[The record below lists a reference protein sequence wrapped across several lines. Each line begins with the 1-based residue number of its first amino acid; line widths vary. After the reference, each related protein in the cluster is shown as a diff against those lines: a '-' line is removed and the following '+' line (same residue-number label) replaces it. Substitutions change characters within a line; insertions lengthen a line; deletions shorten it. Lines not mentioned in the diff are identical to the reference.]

1 MDKSVWTPI
10 VPGVGSDFMG
20 MCLALIIP
28 EHFWGDSNTEAS
40 QATEVLSDS
49 TDPTIKSVVSWLRT
63 STVFLKQQPHLV
75 VLLLGYLWRSLG
87 IGVMR
92 LLIIYVPK
100 RFQMSFSHS
109 AYFVSLDSAT
119 HFTVLLILPAVNRFL
134 VNPPRPVSDTADLK
148 LARGSNLLSALESAG
163 MALAPSLIL
172 VAIS

>member
-10 VPGVGSDFMG
+10 VPGVGSDFMA
-20 MCLALIIP
+20 MCLALVIP

-87 IGVMR
+87 ISVMR
-92 LLIIYVPK
+92 LLITYVPK
-100 RFQMSFSHS
+100 RFQMSFSQVRTFILISIHQRF
-109 AYFVSLDSAT
+109 YFLDW
-119 HFTVLLILPAVNRFL
+119 VLIDIFGLPISFPWIAQLILQ
-134 VNPPRPVSDTADLK
+134 SY
-148 LARGSNLLSALESAG
+148 
-163 MALAPSLIL
+163 
-172 VAIS
+172 